1 MDWSQVSA
9 GKGVSEF
16 PGLASKTLMS
26 EQAWAGDYIGL
37 YGLGFVSEYSA
48 VRHYFGAFDS
58 GAYRI
63 ACQVFCQQAADTTV
77 YIYHGYYDHTGLYNH
92 VIEFCLQQGFS
103 VVMYDLPGHGLSNG
117 ERAAISDFM
126 IYREVLR
133 DAFTAVAPFDLPARK
148 YAMAQSTGCAVLMSH
163 LLDGGADDFSKVALC
178 APLLRPR
185 AWRKAI
191 ISHAI
196 LKYFLHH
203 IPRNFSNN
211 SQDQAFVEFIAN
223 GDPLQ
228 PRILPIS
235 WVGALKKWLPWFGK
249 LAPINKPLLIVQG
262 DADNTVDWRFNVP
275 RIEQKFVGAKTQMIA
290 GANHHLVK
298 EGESFRQQLFAAC
311 ETYFAEV

>member
-9 GKGVSEF
+9 GKGVATF
-16 PGLASKTLMS
+16 PDLASKTLMS
-26 EQAWAGDYIGL
+26 EQAWAADYIGL
-37 YGLGFVSEYSA
+37 YELDFVSDNSSVA
-48 VRHYFGAFDS
+48 HYFGAFDS

-63 ACQVFCQQAADTTV
+63 ACQVFCQQGADTTV
-77 YIYHGYYDHTGLYNH
+77 YIYHGYYDHTGLYSN
-92 VIEFCLQQGFS
+92 VIEFCLKQGFS
-103 VVMYDLPGHGLSNG
+103 VVVYDLPGHGLSSG

-126 IYREVLR
+126 MYRQVLR
-133 DAFTAVAPFDLPARK
+133 DALVAVAPFDLPVQK

-163 LLDGGADDFSKVALC
+163 LLDGGVDDFSKVVLF

-185 AWRKAI
+185 AWRKAS

-203 IPRNFSNN
+203 IPRSFANN
-211 SQDQAFVEFIAN
+211 SQDQEFVEFIAN

-235 WVGALKKWLPWFGK
+235 WVGALKKWVPWFLGQARLEK
-249 LAPINKPLLIVQG
+249 TLLIIQG

-275 RIEQKFVGAKTQMIA
+275 KIEQKFVGAKTQMIA

-298 EGESFRQQLFAAC
+298 EGESFRQQMFAAC
-311 ETYFAEV
+311 DEYFKTN